1 VGSLSL
7 ARARDRR
14 LDMSEKAA
22 IKRVKPRHTGQ
33 GRVKD
38 PQKDGRLRE
47 NRERGISKSKPSSK

>member
-1 VGSLSL
+1 
-7 ARARDRR
+7 
-14 LDMSEKAA
+14 MSEKTA

-47 NRERGISKSKPSSK
+47 NRERGISKRKPASK

>member
-1 VGSLSL
+1 
-7 ARARDRR
+7 
-14 LDMSEKAA
+14 MSDNPA

-47 NRERGISKSKPSSK
+47 NRERGIRKTKPETTQAPKH

>member
-1 VGSLSL
+1 MRPEIG
-7 ARARDRR
+7 
-14 LDMSEKAA
+14 MSEKTT

-47 NRERGISKSKPSSK
+47 NRERGISKAKPASK

>member
-1 VGSLSL
+1 
-7 ARARDRR
+7 
-14 LDMSEKAA
+14 MSDNPA

-47 NRERGISKSKPSSK
+47 NRERGIRKSKPETTEASKH